1 MLEYMIP
8 EGTDT
13 AEARRLLTGKGEA
26 DLRKQGAAL
35 FDSLKAINAECRIV
49 DDSGAE
55 TGFDYQKS
63 GKLSGTD
70 SDRNAQ
76 LMRMTAERRAIREEL
91 RERADRALIAHEI
104 DSPLPSAGNAYTDR
118 EQPPTASL
126 PAVNPNL
133 PARYQ
138 IEAQVES
145 LVGNHVQA
153 LLDQSGSGAGFDSA
167 KGGRPFLE
175 THRSITVP
183 GLTLDAVLGTQ
194 FGHPRA
200 TMTQVGTGGAVAT
213 GYKPFTYRDLR
224 EALMTSQ
231 INNYTGMLQRR
242 STEGQLKIN
251 YLQENAQTLNAGV
264 AGTAVGATG
273 EAVASTESNFTVTEQ
288 DVNLRKI
295 ATHMEFS
302 IEELRSR
309 SDFVGFMTTRLARA
323 VANRLEIQLVKGN
336 NNASN
341 SGQLHGLVTYE
352 AGAAQGANTIGVD
365 EIEKKISSMENV
377 MGQMATGI
385 LMEHT
390 GITSIRTW
398 HVSTTTGQ
406 AQDLRYIFAHPS
418 DRGPMVLW
426 DVPVVKVPVLDANDV
441 IVVDTMPIICYDDG
455 NAMEVR
461 FTDSH
466 GSNFIADVM
475 TANTHVWANAAYTR
489 HVPGSAPLNHK
500 YVERITGFALTK

>member
-1 MLEYMIP
+1 MLEYMVP
-8 EGTDT
+8 LGTDT
-13 AEARRLLTGKGEA
+13 AAARRLLAGKGEA
-26 DLRKQGAAL
+26 DLRKQGATL
-35 FDSLKAINAECRIV
+35 YDSLRNINAECRIL
-49 DDSGAE
+49 DAQGNE
-55 TGFDYQKS
+55 THFDVMKS
-63 GKLSGTD
+63 KHLNGSA
-70 SDRNAQ
+70 SDRQGQ

-91 RERADRALIAHEI
+91 RERADRALVAHEI
-104 DSPLPSAGNAYTDR
+104 DSPLPTADTGEA
-118 EQPPTASL
+118 PPTATLPSSVNTSL
-126 PAVNPNL
+126 SIPGHELLQANL
-133 PARYQ
+133 
-138 IEAQVES
+138 ES
-145 LVGNHVQA
+145 LVGNHVMG
-153 LLDQSGSGAGFDSA
+153 LLDQSGTGAGFDAA

-175 THRSITVP
+175 THRSIRVP
-183 GLTLDAVLGTQ
+183 GMTLDAVLGTQ

-242 STEGQLKIN
+242 STEGQLKVN

-273 EAVASTESNFTVTEQ
+273 EAVASTESSFTVTEQ

-302 IEELRSR
+302 VEEMRSR
-309 SDFVGFMTTRLARA
+309 SDFIGFMTTRLNRA

-336 NNASN
+336 NNASD
-341 SGQLHGLVTYE
+341 SGQLHGLVIYE
-352 AGAAQGANTIGVD
+352 AGGAQGANTVGVD

-390 GITSIRTW
+390 GITQIRTW

-406 AQDLRYIFAHPS
+406 PQDLRYIYAHPS

-475 TANTHVWANAAYTR
+475 TANTHVWAQAAYTR

-500 YVERITGFALTK
+500 YVERITGFALTR